1 MLKFSPS
8 RHDHRRVVGQVTSAT
23 HSHKAFTASGFNFGV
38 KRDDLDED
46 GEDEIHHVWKEEL
59 LVVTTVIDD

>member
-1 MLKFSPS
+1 M
-8 RHDHRRVVGQVTSAT
+8 TIA
-23 HSHKAFTASGFNFGV
+23 ASSV
-38 KRDDLDED
+38 KWPLQRIHTKLSQPQASTLELKRDDLDED